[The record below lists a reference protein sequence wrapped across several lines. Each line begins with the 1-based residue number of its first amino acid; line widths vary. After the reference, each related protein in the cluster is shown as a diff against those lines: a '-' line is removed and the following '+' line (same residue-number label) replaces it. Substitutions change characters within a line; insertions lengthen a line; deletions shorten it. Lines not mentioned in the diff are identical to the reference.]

1 MCSTLSSTGDVTVL
15 PSNVIVWLEYN
26 SSCSYSQL
34 SYAPYITHETHG
46 HPQRHLESFALSDRR
61 LGVWH
66 TSTQLPRAPAAGLH
80 VGSYGFQ
87 MKVTTKGLE
96 ELGKGQIKDSHLTG
110 SGLANGTLLPLSIT
124 LCFLKLGTLCK
135 SIFKLCPTL
144 CEAISPVLVQK

>member
-1 MCSTLSSTGDVTVL
+1 MCSTLSSIDNVTVL

-26 SSCSYSQL
+26 SSCSYSQVLL
-34 SYAPYITHETHG
+34 SAVICTIRTHETHG
-46 HPQRHLESFALSDRR
+46 HPQRYLESFSLSDAR

-66 TSTQLPRAPAAGLH
+66 TITHLPRAPAAGLH

-96 ELGKGQIKDSHLTG
+96 EMGKGQIKDSHLTG

-124 LCFLKLGTLCK
+124 
-135 SIFKLCPTL
+135 
-144 CEAISPVLVQK
+144 PVLPEVRHAVQIHF